1 MPKREFDI
9 TKNIFLF
16 IAEKIDKET
25 DVLSSKLI
33 IIISQT
39 FYVKEKNEKIYLF
52 VYLQNHS
59 MFTNLKVWETGIM
72 ETIQDDLDRSNVNEL
87 EENNPKKIA
96 IINNVLLA
104 HTITFCHNMVEFGMK
119 VDNIKKIVDN
129 LMKKYKLS
137 ETSIQQIQEIMQK
150 EFEGKDISK

>member
-1 MPKREFDI
+1 
-9 TKNIFLF
+9 
-16 IAEKIDKET
+16 
-25 DVLSSKLI
+25 
-33 IIISQT
+33 
-39 FYVKEKNEKIYLF
+39 
-52 VYLQNHS
+52 

-119 VDNIKKIVDN
+119 ADNIKKIVDN